1 MAHMAPPA
9 AYAIFGRRKN
19 VRLTLAFDFDT
30 NGPELDFGVGAGFFG
45 SQQARHTCIRS
56 ACIPSARGQA

>member
-1 MAHMAPPA
+1 MAPPA

-45 SQQARHTCIRS
+45 SQQARHTCM
-56 ACIPSARGQA
+56 